1 VDEFTITGAKVT
13 ASTLF
18 SGGQPITLTLPEIHL
33 ANLGTGS
40 EGITVSDLAAKLLNE
55 VSEKTVAAIGQSVSK
70 LGAAV
75 VDSAGKAAGDA
86 VGTATKSV
94 GDVTKGLGG
103 LLKKK

>member
-1 VDEFTITGAKVT
+1 
-13 ASTLF
+13 
-18 SGGQPITLTLPEIHL
+18 
-33 ANLGTGS
+33 
-40 EGITVSDLAAKLLNE
+40 
-55 VSEKTVAAIGQSVSK
+55 
-70 LGAAV
+70 